1 MEFQNLLYQV
11 SDLPLFSSTLLQVGN
26 VDRAN
31 LQKQLSRWTA
41 AGKIHQLRRG
51 LYILAEPYRQIE
63 PHPFLIA
70 NRLLAP
76 SYVSLQSALAYYDLI
91 PETVPQVLS
100 ITSKMRSK
108 AIETPFGSYRYHNI
122 QSPMFSGFTLVQVSK
137 DQSAYLARP
146 EKALLDL
153 IYLTNQGHTPEYLD
167 TLRLQNL
174 DQLDMK
180 WMRKSARET
189 GLMKLVKAVDHL
201 DAIKDREKL
210 WLL

>member
-1 MEFQNLLYQV
+1 MEFHDLLFQV
-11 SDLPLFSSTLLQVGN
+11 GDLPIFSSALLQAGD

-51 LYILAEPYRQIE
+51 LYTLAEPYRQKD

-70 NRLLAP
+70 NRLIAP

-91 PETVPQVLS
+91 PESVPQVLS
-100 ITSKMRSK
+100 ITSKLRSK
-108 AIETPFGSYRYHNI
+108 VIETSLGSFRYHNI
-122 QSPMFSGFTLVQVSK
+122 QSPLFSGFSLVQVSI

-153 IYLTNQGHTPEYLD
+153 IYLTKQSHTPEYLD
-167 TLRLQNL
+167 SLRLQNL
-174 DQLDMK
+174 DQLDMD
-180 WMRKSARET
+180 WMKKTAREF
-189 GLMKLVKAVDHL
+189 GLKKLVRAVDHL
-201 DAIKDREKL
+201 FIIRDREKL
-210 WLL
+210 SLL

>member
-1 MEFQNLLYQV
+1 MEFHDLLFQV
-11 SDLPLFSSTLLQVGN
+11 GDLPIFSSALLQAGD

-51 LYILAEPYRQIE
+51 LYTLAEPFRQKD

-91 PETVPQVLS
+91 PEAVPQVLS
-100 ITSKMRSK
+100 ITSKLRSK
-108 AIETPFGSYRYHNI
+108 VIETSLGSFRYHNI
-122 QSPMFSGFTLVQVSK
+122 QRPLFSGFSLVQVSI

-153 IYLTNQGHTPEYLD
+153 IYLTKQSHTSEYLD
-167 TLRLQNL
+167 SLRLQNL
-174 DQLDMK
+174 DQLDMD
-180 WMRKSARET
+180 WMKKTAREF
-189 GLMKLVKAVDHL
+189 GLKKLVRAVDHL
-201 DAIKDREKL
+201 FIIRDREKL
-210 WLL
+210 SLL